1 MPPKINFVER
11 NKQNIA
17 SKKTAVKKEVV
28 DKASGA
34 SKDKEKEKENK
45 PVRTSSAATSIRP
58 RPLAKTNSSRPVSA
72 PVKPKSITKCF
83 AHQYKYFLRCSNLA
97 WYKEKAINCD

>member
-17 SKKTAVKKEVV
+17 SKKTAVKKELL
-28 DKASGA
+28 DKDSGA
-34 SKDKEKEKENK
+34 SKVKEKEKENK
-45 PVRTSSAATSIRP
+45 PVRTSSAATSRP

-83 AHQYKYFLRCSNLA
+83 AHQYKYFFRCSSLA
-97 WYKEKAINCD
+97 WYQEKAINCD

>member
-28 DKASGA
+28 DKDSGA

-45 PVRTSSAATSIRP
+45 PVRTSSAATSRP

-83 AHQYKYFLRCSNLA
+83 ARQYKHFFRCSNLA
-97 WYKEKAINCD
+97 WYQ

>member
-28 DKASGA
+28 DKDSGA

-45 PVRTSSAATSIRP
+45 PVRTSSAATSRP

-83 AHQYKYFLRCSNLA
+83 AHQYKYFFRCSNLV
-97 WYKEKAINCD
+97 WYQEKAINCD

>member
-28 DKASGA
+28 DKDSGA

-45 PVRTSSAATSIRP
+45 PVRTSSAATSRP
-58 RPLAKTNSSRPVSA
+58 RTLAKTNSSRPVSA
-72 PVKPKSITKCF
+72 PVKPKSTNADILLF
-83 AHQYKYFLRCSNLA
+83 YYQFKYLFQVL
-97 WYKEKAINCD
+97 

>member
-17 SKKTAVKKEVV
+17 SKKTAAVKKEVV
-28 DKASGA
+28 NKDSGA
-34 SKDKEKEKENK
+34 SKDKEKENK
-45 PVRTSSAATSIRP
+45 PVRTSSAATSRP

-72 PVKPKSITKCF
+72 PVKPKSI
-83 AHQYKYFLRCSNLA
+83 AQYSALKFMYLFQVL
-97 WYKEKAINCD
+97 